1 MNAVLQSVMSMP
13 TARIMTDLMF
23 VLVRRDTL
31 EMENLAQVSS
41 IHKTAFEAFYSTYKT
56 AMLTGAPNG

>member
-1 MNAVLQSVMSMP
+1 MNVVLQSVMSMP
-13 TARIMTDLMF
+13 TARTMTDLMF

-41 IHKTAFEAFYSTYKT
+41 KVVVVCCIVSEHY
-56 AMLTGAPNG
+56 